1 MSATSRPLQQVFG
14 LDRHWQSQ
22 EQPPKVTVNEK
33 TSVRTIMRVEKMER
47 HDFTSMS
54 MDELWSLHEQV
65 TSILAHKIS
74 TGRDRLEQR
83 LRCRSHHG
91 QAGDGR
97 AATNDV
103 H

>member
-1 MSATSRPLQQVFG
+1 
-14 LDRHWQSQ
+14 
-22 EQPPKVTVNEK
+22 
-33 TSVRTIMRVEKMER
+33 MRVEKMER

-54 MDELWSLHEQV
+54 MDELWSFHEQV

-83 LRCRSHHG
+83 LRLLGAVDHTMAE
-91 QAGDGR
+91 QATGARR